1 MARRRYHDG
10 LALHQA
16 LPGRFLPFL
25 VAAMSFLAA
34 LALAGGIAAHSLSLR
49 WTHGAG
55 AVTTV
60 QVPAPDEP
68 ASRAAPT
75 APSGGGPSPTRI
87 GVVLDMLSTTPGI
100 VSAHRLSDAE
110 LRALLA
116 PWIEQTGEQALPLP
130 AVIEVRAL
138 PGHNPAADLLDR
150 LQARAPGVMMEHDS
164 VWSDRLAALAHS
176 LQACALLAVL
186 IVMTVAVC
194 VVMAATRAGLQTRRQ
209 AIALIHSLGASDGY
223 ISGRFASRVTL
234 LALGGG
240 LCGSVL
246 ALPMLLVM
254 SQLAA
259 PFTTLGDPAAATPL
273 DWHDPW
279 NRIDA
284 LPHALLWMLLALP
297 PAAGL
302 TGWITTQMTVR
313 AWLRRLP

>member
-34 LALAGGIAAHSLSLR
+34 LALAGGIAAHSLSQR

-68 ASRAAPT
+68 ASRPAAT
-75 APSGGGPSPTRI
+75 GPSGPSSTRI
-87 GVVLDMLSTTPGI
+87 TVVLDLLATTPGV

-116 PWIEQTGEQALPLP
+116 PWIEQAGGQALPLP
-130 AVIEVRAL
+130 AVIELRTL
-138 PGHNPAADLLDR
+138 PGHNPAPDLLDR

-164 VWSDRLAALAHS
+164 VWSDRLAALARS
-176 LQACALLAVL
+176 LQGCALLAVL

-209 AIALIHSLGASDGY
+209 AIALIHALGASDGY

-259 PFTTLGDPAAATPL
+259 PFTTLTDPAVTAPM

-279 NRIDA
+279 DRIDA

>member
-1 MARRRYHDG
+1 MARQRYHDG

-25 VAAMSFLAA
+25 VGAMTFLAA
-34 LALAGGIAAHSLSLR
+34 LALAGGIAAHALSQR

-60 QVPAPDEP
+60 QVPNPDDP
-68 ASRAAPT
+68 AAAN
-75 APSGGGPSPTRI
+75 AGGASPAATRI
-87 GVVLDMLSTTPGI
+87 HAVQDILATTPAI
-100 VSAHRLSDAE
+100 TAAHRLTDAE

-116 PWIEQTGEQALPLP
+116 PWIEQTGDGSLPLP
-130 AVIEVRAL
+130 AVIEVHIAPTRNPDNAL
-138 PGHNPAADLLDR
+138 LAR
-150 LQARAPGVMMEHDS
+150 LQASAPGTMVEHDS
-164 VWSDRLAALAHS
+164 VWSDRLAALAGS

-209 AIALIHSLGASDGY
+209 AIALIHSLGATDGY
-223 ISGRFASRVTL
+223 ISGRFSSRVGL

-240 LCGSVL
+240 LCGGVL
-246 ALPMLLVM
+246 ALPMLLAM
-254 SQLAA
+254 SHLAA
-259 PFTTLGDPAAATPL
+259 PFTATADTLPTMGMEWRNPRMLL
-273 DWHDPW
+273 DL
-279 NRIDA
+279 

-302 TGWITTQMTVR
+302 TGWITTQLTVR

>member
-1 MARRRYHDG
+1 MARQRYHDG
-10 LALHQA
+10 LALRQA

-25 VAAMSFLAA
+25 VGAMSFLAA
-34 LALAGGIAAHSLSLR
+34 LALAGGIAAHSLSQR

-55 AVTTV
+55 TVTTM
-60 QVPAPDEP
+60 QVPAPDDP
-68 ASRAAPT
+68 ASRPATP
-75 APSGGGPSPTRI
+75 APSSGPPPTRI
-87 GVVLDMLSTTPGI
+87 AVVLDLLATTPGI
-100 VSAHRLSDAE
+100 VSAHRLTDAE

-116 PWIEQTGEQALPLP
+116 PWIEQTGEQTLPLP

-138 PGHNPAADLLDR
+138 PGHNPAPDLLAQ
-150 LQARAPGVMMEHDS
+150 LQARVPGVVMEHDS
-164 VWSDRLAALAHS
+164 VWSDRLAALAGS
-176 LQACALLAVL
+176 LQGCALLAVL

-209 AIALIHSLGASDGY
+209 AIALIHSLGATDGY

-259 PFTTLGDPAAATPL
+259 PFSALGDPAATAPM
-273 DWHDPW
+273 DWHDPLS
-279 NRIDA
+279 RIDA
-284 LPHALLWMLLALP
+284 LPHALLWVLLALP